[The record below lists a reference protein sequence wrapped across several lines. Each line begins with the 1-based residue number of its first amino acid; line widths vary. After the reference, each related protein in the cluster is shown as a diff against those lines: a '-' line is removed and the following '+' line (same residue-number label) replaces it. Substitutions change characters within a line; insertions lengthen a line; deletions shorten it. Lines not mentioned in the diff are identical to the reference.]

1 MGVATAAEGEH
12 DSQQRADARPDPP
25 PDAGNGRGRRLAA
38 AVACDRRAGTELPST
53 TNASMSVEHAL

>member
-38 AVACDRRAGTELPST
+38 AVARDLRTVQGRHRPQTHRCLS
-53 TNASMSVEHAL
+53 SML